1 MRAIKFVRIFD
12 ISNVTIMAFINSFIS
27 WIMKKRIHQIEL
39 FMKYPHEVQGEWF
52 RKLISYAKNTEFGR
66 QYDFKSISSYE
77 TFRERIPLSDYD
89 TIKDDIN
96 RLMKGEQNIFWPT
109 DIRLFAK
116 SSGTTSEKSKFI
128 PVSDESLEECHFK
141 GGKDMLGIYC
151 QNFPDTLLFDGRGL
165 AMGGSH
171 SMKEVNNEEFYVGDL
186 SALIIQKL
194 PNWVEFIRVPKRKLA
209 LMGEWEEKIEKMA
222 HATIPHNVTSLSGV
236 PSWTLLLLNR
246 ILEITGKENIL
257 EVWPNLEVFFHGG
270 VNFAPYREQFEMLI
284 PSPQMHYNN
293 TYNASEGF
301 FGLQDRKN
309 NEELL
314 LMLDYGIFYEFIPM
328 EAFDREQPEA
338 IPLSEVQ
345 SGVNY
350 AMVITT
356 NAGLWRYMIGDT
368 VKFTSI
374 DPYRIEIT
382 GRTKSFINAFG
393 EELIVENAEKALDI
407 ATSKCNAIIQDYTA
421 APIYL
426 NGKENAAHEWLIEFA
441 KEPDNL
447 EFFSETL
454 DNALKSLNSDY
465 EAKRYHDMILRKPI
479 VRKMPPKTF
488 YNWMK
493 MRGKLGGQNK
503 VPRLANN
510 RQYVDEILK
519 MTE

>member
-1 MRAIKFVRIFD
+1 
-12 ISNVTIMAFINSFIS
+12 
-27 WIMKKRIHQIEL
+27 
-39 FMKYPHEVQGEWF
+39 MKYPHEVQGEWF
-52 RKLISYAKNTEFGR
+52 KKLINTARNTEWGKR
-66 QYDFKSISSYE
+66 YDFNSITSYE
-77 TFRERIPLSDYD
+77 TFRERIPVSDYEAM
-89 TIKDDIN
+89 KGDID
-96 RLMKGEQNIFWPT
+96 RLMKGEQNILWPS

-128 PVSDESLEECHFK
+128 PVSAESLEECHFK
-141 GGKDMLGIYC
+141 GGKDMLGMYC
-151 QNFPDTLLFDGRGL
+151 HNYPDTLLFDGRGL

-171 SMKEVNNEEFYVGDL
+171 TIKEVNNEEFYVGDL

-194 PNWVEFIRVPKRKLA
+194 PNWAEFIRVPKRKLA

-246 ILEITGKENIL
+246 ILDITGKENIL

-270 VNFAPYREQFEMLI
+270 VNFAPYRNQFEMLI
-284 PSPQMHYNN
+284 PSPQMHYKN

-301 FGLQDRKN
+301 FGLQDMKDT
-309 NEELL
+309 EELL

-328 EAFDREQPEA
+328 DEIDHEHPRA
-338 IPLSEVQ
+338 IPLSEVEKD
-345 SGVNY
+345 VNY

-368 VKFTSI
+368 VKFTST
-374 DPYRIEIT
+374 DPYRILIT

-407 ATSKCNAIIQDYTA
+407 ATSKCKASIQDYTA

-426 NGKENAAHEWLIEFA
+426 EGKERAAHEWLIEF
-441 KEPDNL
+441 KEEPENL

-479 VRKMPPKTF
+479 VRKLPPDTF
-488 YNWMK
+488 YEWMK
-493 MRGKLGGQNK
+493 KRGKLGGQNK

-510 RQYVDEILK
+510 RVYVDEILK
-519 MTE
+519 MIE